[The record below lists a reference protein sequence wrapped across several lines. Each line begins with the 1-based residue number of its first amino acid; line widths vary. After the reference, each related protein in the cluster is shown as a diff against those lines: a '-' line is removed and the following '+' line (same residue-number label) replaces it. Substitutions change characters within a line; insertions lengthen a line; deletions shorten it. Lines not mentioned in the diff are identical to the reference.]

1 MPKDEADPEDPME
14 FVAMELPAD
23 AEAEGRMAECF
34 VEEFLLMGFDR
45 PKLINLFKNPLYQ
58 GTHRLW
64 AQNGE
69 AWVNA
74 VIDRVLSRWTFVR
87 G

>member
-1 MPKDEADPEDPME
+1 MPKDETDPEDPME
-14 FVAMELPAD
+14 FVAMECPAD
-23 AEAEGRMAECF
+23 AESEGRMAECF

-45 PKLINLFKNPLYQ
+45 QKLVGLFQNPLYQ

-64 AQNGE
+64 LQNGE

-87 G
+87 T